1 MENYF
6 YLAVRI
12 AAAAYILYKV
22 WRLLFTGCLFGL
34 WDRIPVKERKS
45 TAAVALAKGKPD
57 AAVLGRT
64 NIVLLDD
71 PRRVVP
77 EPAASSDLEPT
88 GYIGID
94 KSVASEDVESP
105 EPPPIPTDDELYGD
119 EPPPDGEG
127 VSSGVS
133 YEELS
138 DAADVLVTDT
148 RDEARRTKAA
158 KTLYDIQ
165 GTEIL
170 DFIVREVC
178 GADAIDSLLK
188 ECLDGDGF
196 PLKRKNP
203 VAEFDIGKYV

>member
-1 MENYF
+1 M
-6 YLAVRI
+6 AG
-12 AAAAYILYKV
+12 
-22 WRLLFTGCLFGL
+22 T
-34 WDRIPVKERKS
+34 
-45 TAAVALAKGKPD
+45 
-57 AAVLGRT
+57 
-64 NIVLLDD
+64 
-71 PRRVVP
+71 
-77 EPAASSDLEPT
+77 DLEPT
-88 GYIGID
+88 GFIGRD
-94 KSVASEDVESP
+94 EPVAAEDVESP
-105 EPPPIPTDDELYGD
+105 ESSEMPSDDDLYGD
-119 EPPPDGEG
+119 EPPLGDGG

-138 DAADVLVTDT
+138 DAVEVLVTDT
-148 RDEARRTKAA
+148 RNEARRTKAA

-178 GADAIDSLLK
+178 GADAIDTLLK